1 MNSFLFAVVLLF
13 QPFVALAKE
22 DEAES
27 ALTALCEEVSDP
39 FDRLMF
45 MHQSHDVVFR
55 QTMGNGSL
63 RMVGPRLN
71 FSHEMGEDLSENWR
85 SEYHL
90 NHLVATDLIGLL
102 VQRLP
107 RVYLI
112 QSQEVLQKASDQK
125 ALEELVRA
133 SGLMS
138 LPSAGGST
146 RQRSSGGFSIQKTKS
161 IDNLAGNTP
170 SRALDAF
177 EAFALTKIQKG
188 SNLIKMENGHQIR
201 AVGAIRAAQTCL
213 RCHDGNVGELLGAFT
228 YFIAKTPAESHS
240 EDYRKMRRDLAVLGT
255 PGLTPFLQPL
265 GIPNGYFVDA
275 HAWIARQGFVTTEM
289 VESLKMKSVEDTH
302 WMLGE
307 LPIHQGPGVK
317 PILLR

>member
-1 MNSFLFAVVLLF
+1 MNRFLFAVVLLF
-13 QPFVALAKE
+13 QAFVARAKE
-22 DEAES
+22 DEVES

-45 MHQSHDVVFR
+45 MHQSHDVIFR
-55 QTMGNGSL
+55 QTMGNGLS
-63 RMVGPRLN
+63 RVPGLN
-71 FSHEMGEDLSENWR
+71 TSHEMGEDLTEIWR
-85 SEYHL
+85 SEHHL

-112 QSQEVLQKASDQK
+112 QSQGVLRKVSDQK

-138 LPSAGGST
+138 LPSEGGST

-170 SRALDAF
+170 SRVLDAF

-188 SNLIKMENGHQIR
+188 SNLIKLENEHQIR

-228 YFIAKTPAESHS
+228 YFIAKTPAESHT

-289 VESLKMKSVEDTH
+289 VEGLKMKSVEGTQ

-307 LPIHQGPGVK
+307 LPIHQGPGVR
-317 PILLR
+317 PMLLR